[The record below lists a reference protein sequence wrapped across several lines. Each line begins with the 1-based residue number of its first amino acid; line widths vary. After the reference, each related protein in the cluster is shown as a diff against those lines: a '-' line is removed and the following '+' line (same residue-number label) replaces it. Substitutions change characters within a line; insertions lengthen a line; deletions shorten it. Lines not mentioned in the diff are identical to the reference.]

1 MPSCNIIVDSCSYFR
16 LAQSIHPLL
25 KEPFG
30 KEKHCLGVI
39 KELDEE
45 YQKNPSLKHKFYW
58 VNEDEFASNRNRC
71 FALTIPQKSEINHA
85 FFFIREFA
93 RDEKIGV
100 SEVDIKALSYAYVLK
115 IPVVTDDDDML
126 VVAREF
132 EISTLKTL
140 DLMKLMLDAGV
151 VTMEQIRAIAAYWIY
166 QNDTPKSYGKDFKRI
181 FSESPPR

>member
-1 MPSCNIIVDSCSYFR
+1 M
-16 LAQSIHPLL
+16 
-25 KEPFG
+25 
-30 KEKHCLGVI
+30 
-39 KELDEE
+39 
-45 YQKNPSLKHKFYW
+45 
-58 VNEDEFASNRNRC
+58 
-71 FALTIPQKSEINHA
+71 TIPQKSEINHA

-140 DLMKLMLDAGV
+140 DLMRLMLDAGV

-166 QNDTPKSYGKDFKRI
+166 QNDTPKSYGKDFKKI

>member
-1 MPSCNIIVDSCSYFR
+1 MPACNIIVDSCSYFR

-25 KEPFG
+25 KKPFG

-58 VNEDEFASNRNRC
+58 VNENEFASNRNRC
-71 FALTIPQKSEINHA
+71 FALTTPEKSKINHA

-93 RDEKIGV
+93 RDEQIGV

-115 IPVVTDDDDML
+115 MPLVTDDDDML
-126 VVAREF
+126 VVANEF

-140 DLMKLMLDAGV
+140 DLMKVMLDAEV
-151 VTMEQIRAIAAYWIY
+151 VTMKQVRAIAAYWIY
-166 QNDTPKSYGKDFKRI
+166 QNDAPKSYRKDFRTI
-181 FSESPPR
+181 FLEDPPR